1 MLQMRNLCNS
11 RGWGRYVAEWRSL
24 SRAIPAGRWADSSL
38 AAGLTRPFGNVFMG
52 ESTVE
57 KTPTSD
63 WEDHHCRPPPPA
75 PGLCSA
81 RPWQGRVR
89 LASVDSTTML
99 TSRTSSLPPGSQS
112 LHALPTGLLQPP
124 RVFSLRRLRK
134 QATSLAHTAP
144 SGRAGTETQ
153 KAAVQGH
160 GLTAPPHR

>member
-1 MLQMRNLCNS
+1 MGLAVQGHPCRSVGRFLTG
-11 RGWGRYVAEWRSL
+11 GWPDAALWERVYGGEHGGEDADERLGRPPLPR
-24 SRAIPAGRWADSSL
+24 
-38 AAGLTRPFGNVFMG
+38 
-52 ESTVE
+52 
-57 KTPTSD
+57 
-63 WEDHHCRPPPPA
+63 PPPA